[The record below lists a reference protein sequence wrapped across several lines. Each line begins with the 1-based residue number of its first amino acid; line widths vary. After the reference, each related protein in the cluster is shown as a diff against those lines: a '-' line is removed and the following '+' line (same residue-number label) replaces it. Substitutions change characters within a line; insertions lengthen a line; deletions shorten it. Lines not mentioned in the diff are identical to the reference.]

1 MMRCRMIC
9 GKCCVQ
15 FKDGRMGVIVK
26 IVRTLK
32 RAKGVEERVQF
43 HHGDEF
49 VCPTCGAVVVAHM
62 GDGYETEARKPDF
75 TIKA

>member
-1 MMRCRMIC
+1 MIC
-9 GKCCVQ
+9 GKCGVQ

-32 RAKGVEERVQF
+32 RTRGREVVEEERVQF

>member
-1 MMRCRMIC
+1 MIC

-32 RAKGVEERVQF
+32 RTRGREVIEEERAQF
-43 HHGDEF
+43 HRGDEF